1 MARQCLVVVVSWKDK
16 QDEQKQTIIEGIII
30 AITGAPRRN
39 RAGFSEELIKVKIL
53 PDTDRY
59 FKIGA
64 SMGSQDKVETLLLVI
79 QNVDVFEWT
88 PYEVPRVD
96 PEFIVHKLNV
106 DPSFPPKKQ
115 KPRRSAREHVEV
127 VKSEFHRLKEAGAI
141 KEIHFPEWLANIIVV
156 KKKNSKWRVCVDF
169 MDLNQVCPKDP
180 FRMPK
185 IDQLVD
191 STYGHPRMGFLDV
204 FQRYHQIARGP
215 RKDRVHFPRCQLSLY
230 CDALWIKKC

>member
-39 RAGFSEELIKVKIL
+39 RVGFSEELIKVKIL
-53 PDTDRY
+53 PDIDRY

-64 SMGSQDKVETLLLVI
+64 SMGSQDKVETLLLLI

-115 KPRRSAREHVEV
+115 KPRRSTREHVEV

-141 KEIHFPEWLANIIVV
+141 KEIHFSEWLANIIVV
-156 KKKNSKWRVCVDF
+156 KKKNGK
-169 MDLNQVCPKDP
+169 
-180 FRMPK
+180 
-185 IDQLVD
+185 
-191 STYGHPRMGFLDV
+191 
-204 FQRYHQIARGP
+204 
-215 RKDRVHFPRCQLSLY
+215 
-230 CDALWIKKC
+230 